1 MRVERRRA
9 ASKPSAVELL
19 SLRGGEAGVN
29 LADYD
34 VLVCV
39 GQGIGGAENI
49 ARAEKLA
56 EKLGG
61 TLAASRPMVD
71 AGILPYARQVGQT
84 GKSVAP
90 KLYLALGVSGAI
102 RHLAGINAEVLAAV
116 NTDPEAPIFERADY
130 GIVQDCGAF
139 LEEALAA
146 LG

>member
-1 MRVERRRA
+1 MNQTAIGSYISRKHRE
-9 ASKPSAVELL
+9 K
-19 SLRGGEAGVN
+19 N
-29 LADYD
+29 LT
-34 VLVCV
+34 
-39 GQGIGGAENI
+39 QEQ
-49 ARAEKLA
+49 LA

-102 RHLAGINAEVLAAV
+102 QHLAGINAEVLAAV

>member
-1 MRVERRRA
+1 M
-9 ASKPSAVELL
+9 ELL
-19 SLRGGEAGVN
+19 SLRDGEAGVN

-102 RHLAGINAEVLAAV
+102 HGGLRYGFSALHAH
-116 NTDPEAPIFERADY
+116 RARPKCMT
-130 GIVQDCGAF
+130 VAQF
-139 LEEALAA
+139 LESE
-146 LG
+146 GVED

>member
-1 MRVERRRA
+1 M
-9 ASKPSAVELL
+9 
-19 SLRGGEAGVN
+19 
-29 LADYD
+29 
-34 VLVCV
+34 
-39 GQGIGGAENI
+39 
-49 ARAEKLA
+49 A

-102 RHLAGINAEVLAAV
+102 QHLAGVNAEVLAAV

-146 LG
+146 LR